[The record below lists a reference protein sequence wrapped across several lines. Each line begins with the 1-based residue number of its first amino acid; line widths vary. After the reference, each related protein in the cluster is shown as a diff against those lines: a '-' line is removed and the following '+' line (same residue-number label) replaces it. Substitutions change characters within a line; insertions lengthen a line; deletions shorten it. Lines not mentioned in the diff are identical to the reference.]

1 MDIKHLSLFNGI
13 GGFQLA
19 AQWCGWDNVASVE
32 IDKFCNKVTKY
43 HFPNCKQHEDIKKFD
58 GTPYK
63 GIIDVISG
71 GFPCQ
76 PYSQAGKRLGKA
88 DERHLWPEMLRIICE
103 VQPRY
108 VVGENV
114 RGITNWSGGLVFD
127 EVQSD
132 LEAQG
137 YEVLP
142 FLLPACAVNAPHRR
156 DRIWFIAHNSNTRA
170 ESMQSEWENGIYEP
184 ESITNSTSSGTRE
197 NVGWLRSEYN
207 GHSKRLQNAP
217 NSDSI
222 IGRKGGLHT
231 LKQKEAER
239 YPGTLNAR
247 EIRGNWQNFPTQPPL
262 RLRDD
267 GFSRKLV
274 KFVKNEFYATITEE
288 NRIKDLPEMWARVSA
303 PEVWEQIRGLYSLE
317 HQEVLLQTMQLY
329 QAESKESVELSP
341 FSENISEPI
350 MRKLRKYGQFGRTPQ
365 GQELQKQREREYT
378 NSLSFLP
385 HEIALA
391 ARAFET
397 QLAKFDAWHRN
408 ESIKGYG
415 NAIVPQVAV
424 ELFNVINQLWIYSHT
439 IVD

>member
-43 HFPNCKQHEDIKKFD
+43 HFPNCKQYEDIKKFD

-114 RGITNWSGGLVFD
+114 RGITNWNGGLVFD

-156 DRIWFIAHNSNTRA
+156 DRIWFIAHSKSSNAIRTRRCNNNKRDNNTQVRSEIRDKFSSNGTEGVNSNSNSRR
-170 ESMQSEWENGIYEP
+170 QSSKEYGKEKTGRITKT
-184 ESITNSTSSGTRE
+184 SIS
-197 NVGWLRSEYN
+197 
-207 GHSKRLQNAP
+207 
-217 NSDSI
+217 
-222 IGRKGGLHT
+222 
-231 LKQKEAER
+231 
-239 YPGTLNAR
+239 
-247 EIRGNWQNFPTQPPL
+247 GNWENFPTQSPL